1 MTYLIDEG
9 NVEKRL
15 GFVARCRNGRSLIAV
30 KSFNKC
36 STVKEAMLN
45 CRRPGAVVVNMHV
58 FDSLTPC
65 CPIDICHQVTK
76 LDRIRRPGRRKHRL
90 STRTIIY
97 EQNNQS
103 RKLNTEHLLR
113 TV

>member
-15 GFVARCRNGRSLIAV
+15 GFVTRCRSGRSLIAV
-30 KSFNKC
+30 KC

-65 CPIDICHQVTK
+65 CPIDIYHQVTK